1 MADELEQQEI
11 EENNTVE
18 ITQEEK
24 DQEKKIRKEI
34 EKLQFY
40 LEDVDELLESE
51 DFNEIKQV
59 CKRTQQIQDNMNDLV
74 SHLQEL
80 KIEPGKSTQRSIR
93 QWTRDLKAEA
103 PLCEKRARLC
113 RVLDDRQRHENL
125 RAEEEVSIRKM
136 EKEEQL
142 RRQIQQQET

>member
-24 DQEKKIRKEI
+24 DQEKKVRKEI

-40 LEDVDELLESE
+40 LEDVDELFESE

-74 SHLQEL
+74 SHLQ
-80 KIEPGKSTQRSIR
+80 
-93 QWTRDLKAEA
+93 
-103 PLCEKRARLC
+103 
-113 RVLDDRQRHENL
+113 
-125 RAEEEVSIRKM
+125 
-136 EKEEQL
+136 
-142 RRQIQQQET
+142 

>member
-1 MADELEQQEI
+1 MAEELEQQEI

-59 CKRTQQIQDNMNDLV
+59 CKQTQQIQDNMNDLV
-74 SHLQEL
+74 SQLQEL
-80 KIEPGKSTQRSIR
+80 KIELGR
-93 QWTRDLKAEA
+93 QSMRTT
-103 PLCEKRARLC
+103 
-113 RVLDDRQRHENL
+113 
-125 RAEEEVSIRKM
+125 M
-136 EKEEQL
+136 
-142 RRQIQQQET
+142 